1 MKEEHENALKEMYM
15 EKIEGYEC
23 EAGTDGEIMKELHEL
38 GYVDDKGNLTE
49 IGIERARKIIRL
61 HRLAERLLHD
71 VLSASEGEVESS
83 ACKFEHFISE
93 EVEQAICTLL
103 GHPDVCPHGR
113 EIPPGECCIKGQEEV
128 KSIVLRLSDLSPGEE
143 AEIRY
148 LSGDDE
154 IIKKIIALGILPGKR
169 IKVIRV
175 FPAHLIQID
184 NTQIAIDEKMADCVH
199 VMRI

>member
-1 MKEEHENALKEMYM
+1 MKEEHENALKERYM

-23 EAGTDGEIMKELHEL
+23 EVRTNGEIMKELREF
-38 GYVDDKGNLTE
+38 GYIDDKGNLTE
-49 IGIERARKIIRL
+49 KGMKRARKIIRL

-71 VLSASEGEVESS
+71 VLSASEGEVEST

-113 EIPPGECCIKGQEEV
+113 EIPPGECCIKGQDEV
-128 KSIVLRLSDLSPGEE
+128 KSIVLKLSALSPGEE

-154 IIKKIIALGILPGKR
+154 ILKKIIALGILPGKR
-169 IKVIRV
+169 IKVVRV

-184 NTQIAIDEKMADCVH
+184 NTQIAIDEKMAECVH
-199 VMRI
+199 VMRV